1 VKTQHVADA
10 AEVTSG
16 REAVRA
22 LRSATEESLDSIA
35 FQLSTSPLD
44 AKAFG
49 QVSRWIMKQ
58 KAHEQKERSTRI
70 AESQLDLA
78 RQRLALERDK
88 FEFVAA
94 RMALIH
100 QAELAKNMQSD
111 VRR

>member
-1 VKTQHVADA
+1 
-10 AEVTSG
+10 
-16 REAVRA
+16 
-22 LRSATEESLDSIA
+22 
-35 FQLSTSPLD
+35 
-44 AKAFG
+44 
-49 QVSRWIMKQ
+49 MKQ

-100 QAELAKNMQSD
+100 QAELAKICRATSD
-111 VRR
+111 DDYAKILKARDLLFGLEPNESVATESPPVSEPAS